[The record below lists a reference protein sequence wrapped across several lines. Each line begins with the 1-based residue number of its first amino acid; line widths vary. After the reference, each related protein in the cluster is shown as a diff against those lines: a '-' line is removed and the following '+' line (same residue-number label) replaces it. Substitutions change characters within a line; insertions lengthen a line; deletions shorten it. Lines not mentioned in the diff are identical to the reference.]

1 MRITWSCQMEK
12 LQQCLLETGWTNGQS
27 LRLEAFV
34 TPRSPNKCR
43 NLPRDGSQA
52 YAQGFNSEHTWPQ
65 AQFDKDVAGWEAEA
79 AEMEQE
85 LIDLQ
90 TELEQQALLLSEEK
104 KQERLR
110 LIQQKQEEYQ
120 QYLGEIFGTGGKAE
134 RRNAE
139 LTSPL
144 LEKINEALVNVAERE
159 GYDLI
164 MDVAGGN
171 VAYIDENL
179 DITDKLLE
187 ELNTMFPE

>member
-1 MRITWSCQMEK
+1 MRKALTIGI
-12 LQQCLLETGWTNGQS
+12 LLIVVA
-27 LRLEAFV
+27 AFGADFKV
-34 TPRSPNKCR
+34 
-43 NLPRDGSQA
+43 A
-52 YAQGFNSEHTWPQ
+52 YINSERLREEYDAFADAQ
-65 AQFDKDVAGWEAEA
+65 AQFDKDVAEWETEA

-104 KQERLR
+104 KQERMR

-120 QYLGEIFGTGGKAE
+120 QFLSEIFGTGGRAE

-144 LEKINEALVNVAERE
+144 LEKINVALVNVAERE

-164 MDVAGGN
+164 LDVAGGN
-171 VAYIDENL
+171 IAYIDENL
-179 DITDKLLE
+179 DITDLLLE
-187 ELNTMFPE
+187 ELNAMPSE

>member
-1 MRITWSCQMEK
+1 MKRILTVVFLLIAIAACGADFK
-12 LQQCLLETGWTNGQS
+12 L
-27 LRLEAFV
+27 
-34 TPRSPNKCR
+34 
-43 NLPRDGSQA
+43 A
-52 YAQGFNSEHTWPQ
+52 YINSERLREEYDAFADAQ

-85 LIDLQ
+85 LINLQ